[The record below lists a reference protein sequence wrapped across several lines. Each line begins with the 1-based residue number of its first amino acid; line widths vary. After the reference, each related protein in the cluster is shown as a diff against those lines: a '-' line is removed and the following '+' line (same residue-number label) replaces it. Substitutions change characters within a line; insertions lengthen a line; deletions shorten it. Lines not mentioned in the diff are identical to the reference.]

1 MPPQITRASAL
12 PSRTRKH
19 ENCIFS
25 FKCCINALPEFN
37 QSLLDFLGTLK
48 MRGRKMRNW
57 KMRHQCATYEG
68 WKLQDWKMQE
78 TTLYGKLHITYVSC
92 KVQSTVHT
100 VYCLLVQSRQ
110 LPVITFLR
118 SDSSVTFRKWNT
130 LQYPQAEVLCTL
142 TRIKRMSEFALQVLL
157 YV

>member
-1 MPPQITRASAL
+1 MGTGGRGDA
-12 PSRTRKH
+12 
-19 ENCIFS
+19 ENARQE
-25 FKCCINALPEFN
+25 KR
-37 QSLLDFLGTLK
+37 D
-48 MRGRKMRNW
+48 W
-57 KMRHQCATYEG
+57 KMR
-68 WKLQDWKMQE
+68 LQYAGVETADCKMRE
-78 TTLYGKLHITYVSC
+78 TTLYGKPFITYVSC